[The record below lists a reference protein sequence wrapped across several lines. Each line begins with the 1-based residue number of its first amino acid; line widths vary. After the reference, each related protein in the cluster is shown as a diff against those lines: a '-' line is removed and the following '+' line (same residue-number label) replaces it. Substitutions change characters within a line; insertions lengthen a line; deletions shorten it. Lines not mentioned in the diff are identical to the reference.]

1 MKYTLTPK
9 EMELVAHISLFGASG
24 HSVSEKHTPKTRY
37 ITSIEFC
44 CDEMAVSVLGVN
56 RVAGNSKG
64 FYIVVGREGWSN
76 IPIKVCP
83 FCGAKIEEVREEGK
97 TNPCD
102 LQETITGL
110 YRSLMDNKPISTTR
124 RCKLHPLGVPRYPGC
139 DDVNCGETE
148 CPFNGD
154 VHFG

>member
-64 FYIVVGREGWSN
+64 FYIVVGREGWHN
-76 IPIKVCP
+76 IPIKVCL
-83 FCGAKIEEVREEGK
+83 FCGAKIEEVEEVEEGYK
-97 TNPCD
+97 EIDPFRNMPFERICVH
-102 LQETITGL
+102 
-110 YRSLMDNKPISTTR
+110 
-124 RCKLHPLGVPRYPGC
+124 HPLGIMKYPEC
-139 DDVNCGETE
+139 SSSNCSETE
-148 CPFNGD
+148 CQFNGK
-154 VHFG
+154 HN